1 MNGQSETRPGPSLFR
16 WALWGVA
23 AFGVAAVVYIIVQ
36 ASTNPDANR
45 GLRAFAKGEMAA
57 LQTPAEPR
65 PAPVTTIYDPE
76 GQPLR
81 LSAFRG
87 EVVVLNLWATWCPPC
102 VAEMPTL
109 AALAAHYE
117 GQPVRV
123 LAVSIDRP
131 DDVDRARAFIGQHA
145 PLEFYSDPNMKL
157 AFDLVPPAPGMP
169 TTVIYG
175 ADGVERARLSGGA
188 DWGGDDAK
196 ALVDHV
202 LAAE

>member
-1 MNGQSETRPGPSLFR
+1 MNGQSEARPGPSLFR

-57 LQTPAEPR
+57 LQTPSEPR
-65 PAPVTTIYDPE
+65 PAPVTTIYDPQGE
-76 GQPLR
+76 PVR
-81 LSAFRG
+81 LGDFRG

-131 DDVDRARAFIGQHA
+131 DDVDRARTFIGQHA
-145 PLEFYSDPNMKL
+145 PLDFYSDPNMKL

-188 DWGGDDAK
+188 DWSGADAK
-196 ALVDHV
+196 ALIDHV